1 MSRPV
6 LRFGTDGWRGLI
18 ARDCTFDTIERLS
31 LAFARRYR
39 EGALGPGDRARV
51 VVGHDTRFLSPE
63 LARCA
68 AETLARCGLEVLLA
82 DRPIPTQAVSFH
94 VKRLGLSGGIA
105 ITASHNPAE
114 YNGFKVKAHYGGSAV
129 PQIYAGIQREIDAP
143 EPPASAPGTVQ
154 LEDLRTPYRRG
165 LEILVD
171 TPAIQNAGLSLI
183 HDGMYGAGA
192 LLIGEAVSGGATR
205 IETLR
210 GSRDALFGGVHPEP
224 IAANLAETA
233 ERVREGGFA
242 LALAND
248 GDADRLGVL
257 DSAGRFVS
265 AHRILALLL
274 LHVYRR
280 RGLSGGIAR
289 TFSTSLLIDRI
300 ARRFDVP
307 LFETAIG
314 FKYVADLMI
323 SGRVAAGG
331 EESGGYGFAFHL
343 PERDGILSGLLL
355 LESLAMTGH
364 TLEEELDSL
373 AREFGSLEY
382 ARKDI
387 YLPVPVIEAFLAEA
401 RSHPPASIAGAG
413 VTGVQDLD
421 GVKYLF
427 GDAGWVLHRLS
438 GTEPMIRL
446 YCEHEDGDTVAHI
459 LAATEERLR
468 AFAGQMPPSAA

>member
-1 MSRPV
+1 MKRPT

-31 LAFARRYR
+31 LAFARCYR
-39 EGALGPGDRARV
+39 DGTLGPGDRRRV

-63 LARCA
+63 LARRA
-68 AETLARCGLEVLLA
+68 AETLAGCGLEVLLT

-129 PQIYAGIQREIDAP
+129 PEIYARIEREVDRPAP
-143 EPPASAPGTVQ
+143 EAAGAGFVH
-154 LEDLRTPYRRG
+154 LEDLRTPYRRA

-171 TPAIQNAGLSLI
+171 TSAIQNAGFSLI
-183 HDGMYGAGA
+183 HDAMHGAGA
-192 LLIGEAVSGGATR
+192 ALISEAVGGGATR
-205 IETLR
+205 VENLR
-210 GSRDALFGGVHPEP
+210 ALRDALFGGVHPEP
-224 IAANLAETA
+224 IAANLTDAA
-233 ERVREGGFA
+233 ARVREGSFS

-257 DSAGRFVS
+257 DAAGRFVS
-265 AHRILALLL
+265 AHQVLALLL

-300 ARRFDVP
+300 ARKLDVP

-355 LESLAMTGH
+355 LESLAMSGH
-364 TLEEELDSL
+364 TLQDELEAL
-373 AREFGSLEY
+373 RREFGSFAY
-382 ARKDI
+382 GRRDI
-387 YLPVPVIEAFLAEA
+387 YLPVSIVEAFLAEA
-401 RSHPPASIAGAG
+401 RTRPPASIAGFA
-413 VTGVQDLD
+413 VTAVRDLD

-427 GDAGWVLHRLS
+427 GDDGWVLHRLS

-446 YCEHEDGDTVAHI
+446 YCEHGSAEQVDRI
-459 LAATEERLR
+459 LAESEERLR
-468 AFAGQMPPSAA
+468 RFAERAPSAG